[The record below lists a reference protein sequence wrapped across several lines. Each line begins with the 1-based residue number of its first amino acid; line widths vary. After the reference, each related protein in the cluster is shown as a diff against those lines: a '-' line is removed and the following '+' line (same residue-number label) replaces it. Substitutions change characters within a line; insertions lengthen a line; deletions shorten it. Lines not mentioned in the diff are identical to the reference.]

1 MNRAATLQQLTQLC
15 NLNREG
21 VAPPAIEASGHPELD
36 ARLPHGGWQS
46 GTIVELMPAEIGIGE
61 FRLLMP
67 AVSRITQGERYVALV
82 SPPYIPFAPALK
94 NHGVRLDHLLVIRAE
109 KNTDTLWTLEQTLRC
124 KSFGAV
130 VGWPT
135 SIRDRDVRRLQ
146 LAAEAGRSTGFIY
159 RPPVAAL
166 EASPAAVRMR
176 LQTNEQGLLI
186 DVLKCRGTRGG
197 FSIALNH
204 QSLPSEPHAQQPENV
219 SGALSGLLAHSLA
232 ANS

>member
-1 MNRAATLQQLTQLC
+1 MDRAATIQQLTQLC

-46 GTIVELMPAEIGIGE
+46 GTIVELMPTQIGIGE

-67 AVSRITQGERYVALV
+67 AVARITQGERYVALV

-109 KNTDTLWTLEQTLRC
+109 KNTDTLWALEQTLRC

-146 LAAEAGRSTGFIY
+146 LAAEAGRSTGFVY
-159 RPPVAAL
+159 RPPMAAQ

-197 FSIALNH
+197 FSIALN
-204 QSLPSEPHAQQPENV
+204 PSTSPEFHARPPEDASV
-219 SGALSGLLAHSLA
+219 ALSGLLAHSLA